1 MIDIY
6 EKIAPKF
13 RSKKAF
19 SNEWLKK
26 NDQLVER
33 GVYLDFKNIIDKFP
47 DAPSIVTS
55 YIDIYGQLIVV
66 SLAELR
72 YCMAVAIRD
81 GRLDEV
87 AVATKNNNYLLGLQ
101 LRFYNFCRLKNNPE
115 FEGVL
120 PPVASLGQLGVTV
133 MLACIFLEKEK
144 ANSIFDFSLNLFDCD
159 AVGVN
164 EAPPTQ
170 SFIFRLLE
178 VFFGKTPYN
187 WSECGRPWSIDP
199 CKEEP
204 LFAELWD
211 CWNTENLELI
221 EVLLI
226 KLANRHTFHASR
238 NNKDGSRDFEG
249 QAEQYPIDVFFIMR
263 LREWSGLKNPSIKHR
278 ITESPFDRLP
288 EVVETIEFSD
298 ELKNLMK
305 KIRKEIPDFDEVI
318 NKSKTREWEMLL

>member
-1 MIDIY
+1 MFDTY
-6 EKIAPKF
+6 DKIAPKF
-13 RSKKAF
+13 RGRKAY
-19 SNEWLKK
+19 SSDWLKK
-26 NDQLVER
+26 NER
-33 GVYLDFKNIIDKFP
+33 LIANGEYLDLKNKIDKFP
-47 DAPSIVTS
+47 DVTSMETS
-55 YIDIYGQLIVV
+55 YILVFCQLVRI
-66 SLAELR
+66 SLVEMR
-72 YCMAVAIRD
+72 YFMAAAIRD
-81 GRLDEV
+81 EMLDNKEM
-87 AVATKNNNYLLGLQ
+87 ATKIDNYFLGLQ
-101 LRFYNFCRLKNNPE
+101 LSFYNYGRLRVISGGGKS
-115 FEGVL
+115 L
-120 PPVASLGQLGVTV
+120 PPVTGLGQLGIA
-133 MLACIFLEKEK
+133 MMFACVFCDKRK
-144 ANSIFDFSLNLFDCD
+144 AHSIFEFALNLFDCD
-159 AVGVN
+159 AVGVS

-221 EVLLI
+221 EDLLI

-249 QAEQYPIDVFFIMR
+249 HAEQYPIDVFFIMR

-288 EVVETIEFSD
+288 EVTEAIEFSD